1 MDIQELFQ
9 NFVTTTRTK
18 KTSILLVTTSNTVYM
33 KRASKFSL
41 HNDLGTAK
49 IKKIKYKPLDGLPGF
64 ARIPK
69 RKINQ
74 ELKKKLYMTRLGFK
88 PATSCV
94 AIGYSKY
101 LAIDQKEKLIKH

>member
-1 MDIQELFQ
+1 
-9 NFVTTTRTK
+9 
-18 KTSILLVTTSNTVYM
+18 M
-33 KRASKFSL
+33 KQ
-41 HNDLGTAK
+41 
-49 IKKIKYKPLDGLPGF
+49 LDGLPGF

-74 ELKKKLYMTRLGFK
+74 EFKKKYVTRLGFE

-101 LAIDQKEKLIKH
+101 LTIDQKEKLIKNWKKK